1 MLNGVMRKKLTLCLL
16 TGLTF
21 FNSCVDSKY
30 DLSDVDTDDVTIG
43 DEWVAPLGTGVISI
57 EKLIDFET
65 VNEITTDPQGNYIAR
80 YSGNLKANLTGFIP
94 RAYTLDSKAGNS
106 YVSVADAS
114 IDLRETM
121 GLFDANDLVLSLVDP
136 RIKVETR
143 SNVPASINSSLSIE
157 SQKGNENMS
166 TSIDFEFTSLDNKLW
181 IGADRNAVS
190 QGYVFIDNKDLGNL
204 IKIAPEVMK
213 LDLGLDLS
221 SLEIASLPEN
231 PNVSLDYTVEIPF
244 APAKDFKATLSQSI
258 DDAFD
263 EDFVDYVFSG
273 GTATISGK
281 VKNGFPLGFSMNLV
295 ITDQTDRPVGI
306 RFTPQQVAA
315 CTATGESE
323 STISFLITEQD
334 MDKMNMAKNIRIELE
349 ARGDALVEGISLNKN
364 QKIAL
369 DLKLKKTGG
378 IVIDSSK

>member
-1 MLNGVMRKKLTLCLL
+1 MFNSVVRKKLTLCLL
-16 TGLTF
+16 IGLTF
-21 FNSCVDSKY
+21 TTACVDNKY
-30 DLSDVDTDDVTIG
+30 DLSDVDTDNIAIG
-43 DEWVAPLGTGVISI
+43 DEWVAPLGTGEISI

-65 VNEITTDPQGNYIAR
+65 VNEITTDAEGNYIAR
-80 YSGNLKANLTGFIP
+80 YSGNLHANLTGFLP
-94 RAYTLDSKAGNS
+94 REFSLDTKAGES

-121 GLFDANDLVLSLVDP
+121 SLFDANDLVLSLVDP
-136 RIKVETR
+136 RIKIQTG
-143 SNVPASINSSLSIE
+143 SNVPASINSLLSLE
-157 SQKGNENMS
+157 SQRGEEKVS

-181 IGADRNAVS
+181 IGADRDAVS
-190 QGYVFIDNKDLGNL
+190 QGYVFKENKEIGSL
-204 IKIAPEVMK
+204 IKIAPEIMK
-213 LDLGLDLS
+213 LDLGLDLN

-231 PNVSLDYTVEIPF
+231 PHVNLDYTVEIPF
-244 APAKDFKATLSQSI
+244 APAKDFKAILNQSI

-281 VKNGFPLGFSMNLV
+281 VKNGFPLGFSMNLI
-295 ITDQTDRPVGI
+295 ITDEMNHSVGI

-315 CTATGESE
+315 CTSSGESE

-334 MDKMNMAKNIRIELE
+334 MDKMGTARNIQIELE
-349 ARGDALVEGISLNKN
+349 AKGDAAIEGICLNKN
-364 QKIAL
+364 QKIDL